1 MKMNYAE
8 TIDYLFNKTLVFQHV
23 GAQAYKPGLDTTL
36 QLDKVFGCPEKAFKT
51 IHVAGTN
58 GKGSTSHLLAAILQK
73 AGYRVGL
80 YTSPHLLDFRERIR
94 VDGKMVSE
102 EFVCSFVD
110 KFLNSGYSGRQPSFF
125 ELATIMAFKY
135 FEHEKVDVAVIEVGL
150 GGRLDSTNIISP
162 VLSVITNISF
172 DHTQFLGDTLAA
184 IAGEKAGIIKP
195 NTPVVV
201 GEYTDETRPVFEE
214 KAQSVNA
221 PIVFAQDNS
230 EITDFSR
237 SVDSLH
243 LSTSSFGDISDELA
257 GECQTLNADTV
268 LHAVCLLRENGFII
282 TDGNVH
288 DGFASVCRTTGLMGR
303 WMKVDEHPLTICDT
317 GHNPGG
323 FQYIANQLQHAECGT
338 LRVVIGFVS
347 DKDISHILNMLPTD
361 ALYFFT
367 QPSVERAL
375 PCTVLAKKA
384 SEFGL
389 TGSIFTS
396 VKDAYL
402 AAKSGAAADDM
413 IYVGGSTFIVADLL
427 AALKES
433 GKV

>member
-1 MKMNYAE
+1 MNYAE

-162 VLSVITNISF
+162 VLSVITNKFPGTRKYLNGTPTILM
-172 DHTQFLGDTLAA
+172 DRGKLYRENLK
-184 IAGEKAGIIKP
+184 KAK
-195 NTPVVV
+195 
-201 GEYTDETRPVFEE
+201 
-214 KAQSVNA
+214 
-221 PIVFAQDNS
+221 
-230 EITDFSR
+230 
-237 SVDSLH
+237 L
-243 LSTSSFGDISDELA
+243 
-257 GECQTLNADTV
+257 TV
-268 LHAVCLLRENGFII
+268 LLTILMEILLRTIMFI
-282 TDGNVH
+282 
-288 DGFASVCRTTGLMGR
+288 FSM
-303 WMKVDEHPLTICDT
+303 
-317 GHNPGG
+317 
-323 FQYIANQLQHAECGT
+323 
-338 LRVVIGFVS
+338 
-347 DKDISHILNMLPTD
+347 
-361 ALYFFT
+361 
-367 QPSVERAL
+367 
-375 PCTVLAKKA
+375 VLCQ
-384 SEFGL
+384 
-389 TGSIFTS
+389 I
-396 VKDAYL
+396 
-402 AAKSGAAADDM
+402 
-413 IYVGGSTFIVADLL
+413 
-427 AALKES
+427 
-433 GKV
+433 